1 MTPISER
8 PIRIGIVAGEASGDL
23 LGAGLMQEIKALYPQ
38 ATFEGIGGERMLK
51 EGFNTFFQME
61 RLSIMGLVEVLG
73 RLPELLAMRRRI
85 VDHFTATPPDLFL
98 GIDSPDFTI
107 GIELKLRQA
116 GIKTAHYVSPSVW
129 AWRQNRVFK
138 IAKAVDLMLTLLP
151 FEARFYREHNV
162 PVKFVGHPLAEII
175 PLHPDKVA
183 MRHELG
189 IDASGEVIAVLP
201 GSRGGEV
208 SRLGP
213 TFIETIAWLHQRRP
227 DVRFVIPAANQ
238 ARKTQIEQQLQSHG
252 GRLPVTL
259 IDQHSRECMMAAD
272 AILLASGT
280 ATLEAMLVKR
290 PMVVA
295 YKLATLSY
303 WIMRRLLKAK
313 YISLPNLL
321 ADKALVPELI
331 QNDATPAKLGEALLK
346 ELNVERRRSLEDE
359 FEGLHKL
366 IRQNA
371 SVAAAQAVAELIEK
385 GRVATHD
392 AREGH

>member
-1 MTPISER
+1 MTPISQR

-23 LGAGLMQEIKALYPQ
+23 LGAGLMQELKVLYPQ

-85 VDHFTATPPDLFL
+85 VEHFTANPPDLFL

-107 GIELKLRQA
+107 GIELKLRRA

-189 IDASGEVIAVLP
+189 IDASGDVVAVLP

-227 DVRFVIPAANQ
+227 DIRFLIPAANQ
-238 ARKTQIEQQLQSHG
+238 ARRVQIERQLQSHG

-321 ADKALVPELI
+321 ADRVLVPELI
-331 QNDATPAKLGEALLK
+331 QHDATPSKLGGALLK
-346 ELNVERRRSLEDE
+346 ELDVERRRSLEGE

-371 SVAAAQAVAELIEK
+371 SVVAAQAIAELIEK
-385 GRVATHD
+385 GRVEVQGAK
-392 AREGH
+392 EGQ